1 MIRQD
6 FSNLTGKILI
16 ASPYTMEGNVFHQ
29 SLIYVVHHNL
39 EGSVGFIFN
48 RLINSTPVS
57 TLFKQ
62 VDPNI
67 DLSML
72 NLEIHIGGPV
82 ELERGF
88 FLHSADYDKNLLFK
102 TEDSNIA
109 VSSNLEI
116 LKDITSG
123 KGPSSNIFMIGYTGW
138 SSGQME
144 FELQNNLWIILEPDN
159 ELIFGPDNNS
169 KWHRALAKLGID
181 SADFIPGL
189 YANA

>member
-1 MIRQD
+1 MITQD

-29 SLIYVVHHNL
+29 SLIYVVHHNA
-39 EGSVGFIFN
+39 EGAVGFIFN
-48 RLINSTPVS
+48 RLVNNAPASN
-57 TLFKQ
+57 LFKQ
-62 VDPNI
+62 LDPDI
-67 DLSML
+67 DISML

-102 TEDSNIA
+102 AEGSNIA

-116 LKDITSG
+116 LKDITGG
-123 KGPSSNIFMIGYTGW
+123 KGPASNMFVIGYTGW

-144 FELQNNLWIILEPDN
+144 LEMQNNLWIVLEPDN
-159 ELIFGPDNNS
+159 ELIFGIDNSN
-169 KWHRALAKLGID
+169 KWIKALARLGID
-181 SADFIPGL
+181 STDFIPGL
-189 YANA
+189 CGSA

>member
-1 MIRQD
+1 MITQD

-29 SLIYVVHHNL
+29 SLIYVVHHNAD
-39 EGSVGFIFN
+39 GAVGFIFN
-48 RLINSTPVS
+48 RLINNAPVNN
-57 TLFKQ
+57 LFKQ
-62 VDPNI
+62 IDPTI

-72 NLEIHIGGPV
+72 NLDIHIGGPV

-102 TEDSNIA
+102 AEGAEIA
-109 VSSNLEI
+109 ISSNLEI

-123 KGPSSNIFMIGYTGW
+123 KGPKSNMFIIGYTGW

-144 FELQNNLWIILEPDN
+144 LELQSNLWIVLEPDKD
-159 ELIFGPDNNS
+159 LIFSSDNNS
-169 KWHRALAKLGID
+169 KWIKALGKLGID
-181 SADFIPGL
+181 STDFIPGL
-189 YANA
+189 YGSA